1 MRGAFLWKVG
11 LCASGLTLA
20 AVAAP
25 AARGDAVLQ
34 AGSVVTESATP
45 ADPNSQPNDPSNSRT
60 FTTLP
65 ASTATGAS
73 VPGAF
78 TVGSY
83 HLDVNQFQFDLIH
96 DARGN
101 GGDGPFQAT
110 SDGDIFFQVTE
121 ATTFTISGSRNVGA
135 SQAAD
140 AFAFALVEFG
150 EANGPALYFEAGGVT
165 PVVDTLVTLGQPL
178 FGSATG
184 TLQPGITYEFQYAF
198 TTTDAESTTQLQIA
212 FAPAQAPIV
221 PLPGAGWGGAAL
233 IGALAVARQ
242 RRRLA

>member
-1 MRGAFLWKVG
+1 LLLAGAL
-11 LCASGLTLA
+11 
-20 AVAAP
+20 AP

-34 AGSVVTESATP
+34 AGSVATEAATP
-45 ADPNSQPNDPSNSRT
+45 SDPNGINDPFNSRT

-65 ASTATGAS
+65 TATATGAS

-83 HLDVNQFQFDLIH
+83 HLDANLFQFDLIH

-101 GGDGPFQAT
+101 GGEGPFQAT
-110 SDGDIFFQVTE
+110 SQGDIFFQVTE
-121 ATTFTISGSRNVGA
+121 ATTYTISGSRSVSG

-140 AFAFALVEFG
+140 AFAFALVELG
-150 EANGPALYFEAGGVT
+150 EAGGPDLYFEAGGVVPT
-165 PVVDTLVTLGQPL
+165 VDTPVTLGQPL
-178 FGSATG
+178 IGSATG
-184 TLQPGITYEFQYAF
+184 VLQPGITYEFQYAF
-198 TTTDAESTTQLQIA
+198 TTTDTQSTTHLQLALTPGEVQ
-212 FAPAQAPIV
+212 PV
-221 PLPGAGWGGAAL
+221 PLPGAAWGGAAL

>member
-1 MRGAFLWKVG
+1 MRGAFLRKVG
-11 LCASGLTLA
+11 LFAAGLMLA
-20 AVAAP
+20 TVAAP

-34 AGSVVTESATP
+34 VGSVATETATP
-45 ADPNSQPNDPSNSRT
+45 SDPNGVNDPSNSRT

-65 ASTATGAS
+65 AATATGAN

-78 TVGSY
+78 TVGRY
-83 HLDVNQFQFDLIH
+83 HLDANQFQFDLIH

-101 GGDGPFQAT
+101 GGDGPFQAI

-121 ATTFTISGSRNVGA
+121 ATSYTISGSRNVSA

-150 EANGPALYFEAGGVT
+150 EANGPDLYFEAGGVT
-165 PVVDTLVTLGQPL
+165 PDVDKAVTLGQPL
-178 FGSATG
+178 LGSATG
-184 TLQPGITYEFQYAF
+184 TLQPGVTYEFQYAF
-198 TTTDAESTTQLQIA
+198 TTTDTQSTTHLQIA
-212 FAPAQAPIV
+212 FGPAETPVV
-221 PLPGAGWGGAAL
+221 PLPAAAWGGAAL
-233 IGALAVARQ
+233 LSGLAVARK